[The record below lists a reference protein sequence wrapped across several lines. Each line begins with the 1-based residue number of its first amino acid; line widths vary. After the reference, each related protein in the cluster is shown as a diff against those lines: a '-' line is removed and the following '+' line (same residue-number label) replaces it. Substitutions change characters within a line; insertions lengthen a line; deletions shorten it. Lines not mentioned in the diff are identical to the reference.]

1 MGAVKGKRGWFPLVG
16 AALDSPVKPK
26 RNRVK
31 DIEAAKAKI
40 RRTVRKA
47 PEVLVKVSGGV
58 KGGQHL
64 KSHMDYI
71 TRNGRIEAENERGQ
85 MIQTRDQL
93 REEHRHWV
101 EQLGK
106 PRKNERD
113 TLNLV
118 LSMPAGTDPEAV
130 RKAAREFAKEQFSN
144 HQYLM
149 ALHCKENDKDTKN
162 PHVHLTVKT
171 RGLNGER
178 LHPRKADLQE
188 WRESF
193 AEKMRQQGYEAEATP
208 RRSRGVVQKA
218 KKQVVWG
225 LENRPA
231 KLDDKGNPVLNE
243 QGKPIVKGSRVMR
256 AKLEE
261 AAADL
266 QGRGGAGNP
275 YRDKIKATQDEVRAG
290 WLAGAKALAGSP
302 DKEDQALARQVAEF
316 VEGLPKTLQD
326 ERAKLKAQLAAVLA
340 EKTRKKEAGHEA
352 PPLSPE
358 DRGKER

>member
-16 AALDSPVKPK
+16 VALDSPVKPK
-26 RNRVK
+26 RNRVR
-31 DIEAAKAKI
+31 DIDAAKAKI

-58 KGGQHL
+58 KGAQHL

-71 TRNGRIEAENERGQ
+71 TRNGRIEAENERGEL
-85 MIQTRDQL
+85 IQTREQL
-93 REEHRHWV
+93 REEHRHWI

-130 RKAAREFAKEQFSN
+130 RRAARDFAKEQFSN

-171 RGLNGER
+171 RGLDGER

-218 KKQVVWG
+218 KTQVVWG
-225 LENRPA
+225 LENRP
-231 KLDDKGNPVLNE
+231 KKDKHGNPILNE
-243 QGKPIVKGSRVMR
+243 QGKPIVKGSLVMR
-256 AKLEE
+256 AKLAT
-261 AAADL
+261 AAAEL
-266 QGRGGAGNP
+266 QGRAVAGNP
-275 YRDKIKATQDEVRAG
+275 ARETIKATQEEVRAG
-290 WLAGAKALAGSP
+290 WLAGAKALAASP
-302 DKEDQALARQVAEF
+302 DKDDQDLARRIGEF

-326 ERAKLKAQLAAVLA
+326 ERSKLKAQLAAVLA